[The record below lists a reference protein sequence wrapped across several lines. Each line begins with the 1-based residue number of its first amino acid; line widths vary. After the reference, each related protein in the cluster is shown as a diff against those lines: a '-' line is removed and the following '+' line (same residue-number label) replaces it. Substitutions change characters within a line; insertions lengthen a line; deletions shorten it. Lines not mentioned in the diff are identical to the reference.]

1 MFIVNRVIEPKR
13 VEEIYRE
20 RYKIFVERDRDAP
33 AELYKNGLL
42 KDDCDDYAL
51 HIACYNTE
59 NSKLVGFLT
68 VVPRAS
74 LNGVLPVEEQHDV
87 LSEDNSAEIMRLI
100 ILDELN
106 IKDRGRVLGLL
117 LAEVE
122 KIVLELSLT
131 KLYLVTTAEAQK
143 IYQRIGFEQIGPYKL
158 YKGVSNEC
166 PMALEIENINKKF
179 FKGVNDE
186 R

>member
-1 MFIVNRVIEPKR
+1 
-13 VEEIYRE
+13 
-20 RYKIFVERDRDAP
+20 
-33 AELYKNGLL
+33 
-42 KDDCDDYAL
+42 
-51 HIACYNTE
+51 
-59 NSKLVGFLT
+59 
-68 VVPRAS
+68 
-74 LNGVLPVEEQHDV
+74 
-87 LSEDNSAEIMRLI
+87 MRLI

>member
-51 HIACYNTE
+51 HIACYSTE

-74 LNGVLPVEEQHDV
+74 LNGVLPVEEQHGV

-106 IKDRGRVLGLL
+106 IK
-117 LAEVE
+117 E